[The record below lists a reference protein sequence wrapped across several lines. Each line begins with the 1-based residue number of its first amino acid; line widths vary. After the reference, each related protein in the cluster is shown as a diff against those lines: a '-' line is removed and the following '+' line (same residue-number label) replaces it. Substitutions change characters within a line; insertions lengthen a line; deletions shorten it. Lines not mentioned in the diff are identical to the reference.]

1 MWTDVYMKATI
12 GEKANSYPRSE
23 FFIKHISISWTNNLI
38 NLFIKPCNV
47 KNLHGRD
54 FFLTPQKIFS
64 PKYFTLI
71 FFVQLYHTMIL
82 PIHIYIHMHICI
94 YTCTAFKI
102 QTYAFYSNTS
112 ITRVNLKLF
121 HLNKVY

>member
-1 MWTDVYMKATI
+1 MWTDVYMKAAM

-23 FFIKHISISWTNNLI
+23 FFIKHISVSWTNNLI
-38 NLFIKPCNV
+38 NLFIKPYNV

-71 FFVQLYHTMIL
+71 FLVQLYHTMIL
-82 PIHIYIHMHICI
+82 PVHIYIHMHMYIH
-94 YTCTAFKI
+94 THLQHSKFKLLLFTQI
-102 QTYAFYSNTS
+102 LQLSC
-112 ITRVNLKLF
+112 KLEIISP
-121 HLNKVY
+121 